1 MENQPDS
8 PSRRK
13 MLAGAAVAAAVACK
27 RTPALQV
34 LDHVRVHRVEGALPR
49 DDPGASTW
57 DFASEHEGS
66 LAPQNI
72 VAPMLQQPSVNR
84 VKVRAL
90 HDGSW
95 VAFRLNWADSA
106 GDILQGPSRFCD
118 AAAVQVPRDPRDEPS
133 VMMGHPN
140 AAVRILLWKAAWQ
153 VPDMVGALHP
163 NRPPPFY
170 PFEAAQ
176 GEARATMEQQYGPAR
191 NVHNPNLHRPLGVPV
206 VLAEAEQ
213 FGSLTGL
220 QAQSLAGR
228 GVYAEGRWSV
238 VLASPF
244 ESLGTA
250 VRPGR
255 ESKVA
260 FALWEGAAK
269 NVGARKMRSEQWIRM
284 VLA

>member
-1 MENQPDS
+1 MENQPES
-8 PSRRK
+8 PSRRRI
-13 MLAGAAVAAAVACK
+13 LAGAAVAAAVACK
-27 RTPALQV
+27 RTPTLQV
-34 LDHVRVHRVEGALPR
+34 LDHVRVQRVEGELPR
-49 DDPGASTW
+49 NDPGASAW

-66 LAPQNI
+66 LAPQNV
-72 VAPMLQQPSVNR
+72 VAPMLQQPAVTR
-84 VKVRAL
+84 VKVRGL
-90 HDGSW
+90 HDGNW
-95 VAFRLNWADSA
+95 VAFRLSWSDSS
-106 GDILQGPSRFCD
+106 GDSLLGPSRFCD
-118 AAAVQVPRDPRDEPS
+118 AAAVQVPRDPQDEPS

-153 VPDMVGALHP
+153 INDMVGALHP

-176 GEARATMEQQYGPAR
+176 GEARSTMEQQYGPAR
-191 NVHNPNLHRPLGVPV
+191 NVHNPNLHRPNGVPV

-213 FGSLTGL
+213 FGTLTGL
-220 QAQSLAGR
+220 LAQSLGGR
-228 GVYAEGRWSV
+228 GVHAEGHWSV
-238 VLASPF
+238 VLAAPF

-260 FALWEGAAK
+260 FAVWEGAAK
-269 NVGARKMRSEQWIRM
+269 NIGARKMRSEQWIRM